1 MTGTAAPHRSH
12 KPAQGA
18 AQRLPAAQSAGSHW
32 AAQAIDRSPAMVAQR
47 QRIASGFGA
56 AGVVQRVITFTKEAI
71 SPTPEEVFDRVKGGK
86 DGLAYIAAHGADGL
100 LAYIK
105 LQDKKTFAS
114 MSAFL
119 RQLKAAAKGGGG
131 DDSKTGFIAAGRSMV
146 GHSDLVDAMLG
157 GDSRFADEMYY
168 KIALV
173 SKLPDSGGYVG
184 AFVGR
189 LAQLGVAFAKRM
201 PVDWAG
207 VKSTLGLLLVAWG
220 QQPDYYINGPGQD
233 SLFGNGEQGVVLAI
247 KGLNAELDALLSVD
261 PRELAKGEDVFSG
274 STYTDTSVREM
285 TKDVDVSYIDGDGVL
300 HLIEAAKDMNTL
312 HNKVVGKADQKAIY
326 AYLAHQSR
334 EIEHEPVGGLTPE
347 QAERNS
353 VTDVQWWYTVPP
365 ETLNLDTSRKPIA
378 EIVRA
383 LVAARAGLRSGGKRF
398 TPSQLAGLL

>member
-1 MTGTAAPHRSH
+1 MTGAVTRRSRIAAQP
-12 KPAQGA
+12 A
-18 AQRLPAAQSAGSHW
+18 AQRQPAALLPGSMRLAH
-32 AAQAIDRSPAMVAQR
+32 AVDGSPPMVAQR

-56 AGVVQRVITFTKEAI
+56 AGIVQRVITFTKEGT
-71 SPTPEEVFDRVKGGK
+71 SPTPEELHDRVKGGK
-86 DGLAYIAAHGADGL
+86 DGQAYIKAHGEEGL

-131 DDSKTGFIAAGRSMV
+131 EDSKTGFIAMGRGMV
-146 GHSDLVDAMLG
+146 GNSDLVDAMLG
-157 GDSRFADEMYY
+157 GNSRFADEMYY
-168 KIALV
+168 KLALL
-173 SKLPDSGGYVG
+173 SKLPGSDRYVG
-184 AFVGR
+184 PFIGR
-189 LAQLGVAFAKRM
+189 LMQLGAAFAKHM

-207 VKSTLGLLLVAWG
+207 LKSTLGLLLAAWG
-220 QQPDYYINGPGQD
+220 QQPDYYLNGPGQD
-233 SLFGNGEQGVVLAI
+233 SLFGDGEQGVVLAI

-285 TKDVDVSYIDGDGVL
+285 TKDVDVSYIDGGGVL

-326 AYLAHQSR
+326 AFLAHQSR

-353 VTDVQWWYTVPP
+353 VTGVQWWYTVPP
-365 ETLNLDTSRKPIA
+365 ETLNLDTSQKPIA

-398 TPSQLAGLL
+398 TPSQLADLL